1 MPNKTESIKMK
12 GIWSSERKEGCFR
25 RGKNKQKEGNL
36 ARNQHNNGGKQ
47 STIQLSGIEIKEW
60 NAVSLRP
67 GVSDNN
73 EKNTTK
79 FSIRKKCHEYFREN
93 KSLQWYEKKIELE
106 VNFDFS
112 EIDNRSEMRSKM
124 MDVLYAVD
132 KTDEEYAGSPEPPK
146 VRQQHVDPKMII
158 IMVVLAVMFIGIC
171 VALHLFSKA
180 RFRNHRTIFN
190 SPHPRLMHIK
200 LGKKKGRRRAS
211 HTSLEVP
218 GSRQL
223 SICSQLSP
231 VQSRRGS
238 QATSPESIQKA
249 RKSNG
254 EKKETAS
261 HAHKTHKPDSSEKGA
276 PRATSDAAANGP
288 GSPTVIVA
296 RGNSKPSNPNTS
308 VSARV

>member
-1 MPNKTESIKMK
+1 MSI
-12 GIWSSERKEGCFR
+12 
-25 RGKNKQKEGNL
+25 
-36 ARNQHNNGGKQ
+36 
-47 STIQLSGIEIKEW
+47 
-60 NAVSLRP
+60 
-67 GVSDNN
+67 
-73 EKNTTK
+73 
-79 FSIRKKCHEYFREN
+79 
-93 KSLQWYEKKIELE
+93 
-106 VNFDFS
+106 
-112 EIDNRSEMRSKM
+112 
-124 MDVLYAVD
+124 
-132 KTDEEYAGSPEPPK
+132 
-146 VRQQHVDPKMII
+146 VR
-158 IMVVLAVMFIGIC
+158 
-171 VALHLFSKA
+171 A
-180 RFRNHRTIFN
+180 RFATTELSLILLTRGLCTSSWVR
-190 SPHPRLMHIK
+190 RK
-200 LGKKKGRRRAS
+200 VGRRAS

>member
-1 MPNKTESIKMK
+1 M
-12 GIWSSERKEGCFR
+12 SSDVYYIHSLSLCFLICSCFCVW
-25 RGKNKQKEGNL
+25 KSFADE
-36 ARNQHNNGGKQ
+36 
-47 STIQLSGIEIKEW
+47 
-60 NAVSLRP
+60 
-67 GVSDNN
+67 DN
-73 EKNTTK
+73 
-79 FSIRKKCHEYFREN
+79 
-93 KSLQWYEKKIELE
+93 
-106 VNFDFS
+106 S
-112 EIDNRSEMRSKM
+112 EISLKLGEKCRKSEQCQNATPNSTCSDGICMCASGFFPIQSINSS
-124 MDVLYAVD
+124 LCESNEVD
-132 KTDEEYAGSPEPPK
+132 KTGEEYVGSPEPPK
-146 VRQQHVDPKMII
+146 VRQQQVDPKMII

-231 VQSRRGS
+231 LQSRRGS

-249 RKSNG
+249 RRPNG
-254 EKKETAS
+254 EKKEAGS
-261 HAHKTHKPDSSEKGA
+261 HAHKTHKTDSSEKGA
-276 PRATSDAAANGP
+276 AKAISDTPTNVTNGP

-296 RGNSKPSNPNTS
+296 SNRGSNKVNNPNAS
-308 VSARV
+308 ISARV